1 MGCGESKHDVVT
13 DNTILRKKSNANSNS
28 KNSKDIETVTET
40 STKDSTTN
48 SSVQKPEKVNKEDN
62 NKEIIGAIEAGDAKV
77 IGENKAVKEGDDK
90 EIDKGKEGGDEK
102 QEGERFISHDS
113 PNHYFSSR
121 KDEEGVEGIISDAK
135 SEYGS
140 PHAAEKDDSL
150 NENVKVDNAVQEKVV
165 ANETNAEKKNGEAL
179 NAKEENV
186 VKKAEPEATVEAKVS
201 SPATEETDKKAEEIK
216 ADIPTKDKDTK

>member
-40 STKDSTTN
+40 ITKDSTTN

-62 NKEIIGAIEAGDAKV
+62 NKEISGAIEAADAKV

-121 KDEEGVEGIISDAK
+121 KDEEAVEGIISDAK
-135 SEYGS
+135 SEYDS
-140 PHAAEKDDSL
+140 PHAAEKEDLL
-150 NENVKVDNAVQEKVV
+150 NENVKADNAVQEKVV

-179 NAKEENV
+179 NVKEENA

-201 SPATEETDKKAEEIK
+201 SPATEEKDKKAEEIK

>member
-13 DNTILRKKSNANSNS
+13 DNTILRKKSDANSNS
-28 KNSKDIETVTET
+28 KNSKDIEIVTET
-40 STKDSTTN
+40 NTKDSTTN

-62 NKEIIGAIEAGDAKV
+62 NKEISGAIEAGDAKV

-121 KDEEGVEGIISDAK
+121 KDEEAVEGIISDAK
-135 SEYGS
+135 SEYDS
-140 PHAAEKDDSL
+140 PHAAEKEDLL
-150 NENVKVDNAVQEKVV
+150 NENVKADNAVQEKLL
-165 ANETNAEKKNGEAL
+165 ANETNAEKKNGETL
-179 NAKEENV
+179 NVKEENV
-186 VKKAEPEATVEAKVS
+186 VKKAEPEATVKAKVS
-201 SPATEETDKKAEEIK
+201 SPATEEKDKKAEEIK
-216 ADIPTKDKDTK
+216 ADIPTKVKDTK